1 MDDARSDGC
10 ASNPFK
16 RPSPLRASA
25 TATRVFTVGAPYP
38 HCPFEVS
45 VEELQLRKPLTS
57 RSDEC
62 RASDTTVPELSKVN
76 SHGNSQR
83 PELVC
88 AAQRAGKPPT
98 SLPPTGGI
106 ALLIDILAR
115 EALKELMIKRSNS
128 CKPRNL
134 R

>member
-1 MDDARSDGC
+1 
-10 ASNPFK
+10 
-16 RPSPLRASA
+16 
-25 TATRVFTVGAPYP
+25 
-38 HCPFEVS
+38 
-45 VEELQLRKPLTS
+45 LRKPLTS

-62 RASDTTVPELSKVN
+62 RAPDNT
-76 SHGNSQR
+76 QR
-83 PELVC
+83 PE
-88 AAQRAGKPPT
+88 AAQRAARPPT

-115 EALKELMIKRSNS
+115 EALKDLMTNKSNS

>member
-1 MDDARSDGC
+1 MI
-10 ASNPFK
+10 
-16 RPSPLRASA
+16 
-25 TATRVFTVGAPYP
+25 TVGAPHPLCSY
-38 HCPFEVS
+38 EDS

-57 RSDEC
+57 RSDEW
-62 RASDTTVPELSKVN
+62 RAPDTTVPELSKIN
-76 SHGNSQR
+76 SNGNSQR

-88 AAQRAGKPPT
+88 AARAGKPAA

-115 EALKELMIKRSNS
+115 EALKELMTNKSNS

>member
-1 MDDARSDGC
+1 
-10 ASNPFK
+10 
-16 RPSPLRASA
+16 
-25 TATRVFTVGAPYP
+25 
-38 HCPFEVS
+38 
-45 VEELQLRKPLTS
+45 LQLRKPLTP
-57 RSDEC
+57 RSYEW
-62 RASDTTVPELSKVN
+62 RAPDTTVPEPSKIKSN
-76 SHGNSQR
+76 GNCQR

-88 AAQRAGKPPT
+88 AAQRAGKPAT

-115 EALKELMIKRSNS
+115 EALKELMTNKSNG

>member
-1 MDDARSDGC
+1 MDDARPDGC
-10 ASNPFK
+10 ARNPFK

-25 TATRVFTVGAPYP
+25 NATRVFTVGAPYP
-38 HCPFEVS
+38 LCSEAS
-45 VEELQLRKPLTS
+45 VEGFQLRKPLTS
-57 RSDEC
+57 RSDGC
-62 RASDTTVPELSKVN
+62 RVPDATVPELPQIN
-76 SHGNSQR
+76 SHSNSQR

-88 AAQRAGKPPT
+88 AAQRAGEPPT

-115 EALKELMIKRSNS
+115 EALKELMFNRSNS